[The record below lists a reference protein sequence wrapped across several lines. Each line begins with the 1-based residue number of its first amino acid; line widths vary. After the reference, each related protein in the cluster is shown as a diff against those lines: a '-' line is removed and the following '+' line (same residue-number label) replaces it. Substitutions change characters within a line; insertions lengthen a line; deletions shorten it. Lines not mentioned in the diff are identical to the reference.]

1 MPMLIDRPF
10 SRRGVLRLGIT
21 TAAMLAAPWPLA
33 RRRSYGAIP
42 VPTHFVVTF
51 FADGGWDPTQVLDP
65 HDPNDM
71 SDGIDVDVPGE
82 PVSTIASASGLAYV
96 SNPSRRPAVDAFF
109 SAWGSRSAIVNG
121 INTRS
126 TSHDQSRQLVLTGAL
141 DGTRADFAVIA
152 AHHIGPDLPLPHL
165 LVSGPSYGGQF
176 SGLSGRL
183 GGQMSR
189 AIDWRRSADRRT
201 MVLSEAGEVF
211 VDETLDAE
219 AALAAAETDTAIGG
233 RYAAAHDANGRAT
246 RMAELAGS
254 LDVDRRDGLRF
265 AQSLGEAFRAGLACS
280 VTAGIEGGFDTHS
293 DNRQQH
299 TRWNNVFVFLK
310 AFVDGLA
317 VEPGVAAASL
327 LDETTIVVCSE
338 FGRTPELNGD
348 AGKDHHPWTSMLL
361 VGKHVRGGTTVGF
374 TDGNQEGLKINLANG
389 QPDSNGQIL
398 DVVNVVAGMVTLVGG
413 NPGDYMPN
421 VAACTGFVA

>member
-1 MPMLIDRPF
+1 MAILVNQPF
-10 SRRGVLRLGIT
+10 SRRGVLRLGVA
-21 TAAMLAAPWPLA
+21 TAAMLAAPWPRA
-33 RRRSYGAIP
+33 RRRADAAVR

-65 HDPNDM
+65 HNPNDM
-71 SDGIDVDVPGE
+71 TDGIDVDVPGE
-82 PVSTIASASGLAYV
+82 PISTLASASGLTYV
-96 SNPSRRPAVDAFF
+96 SNPMRRPAVDAFF
-109 SAWGSRSAIVNG
+109 SRWGARSAIING

-126 TSHDQSRQLVLTGAL
+126 TSHDQSKQLVLTGAL

-152 AHHIGPDLPLPHL
+152 ANHIGPDLPLPHL

-189 AIDWRRSADRRT
+189 AIDWRRSADNKT
-201 MVLSEAGEVF
+201 FVLSDAGEVF

-219 AALAAAETDTAIGG
+219 AALAAAETNTAVGG
-233 RYAAAHDANGRAT
+233 RFAAAHDANGRAT

-254 LDVDRRDGLRF
+254 LDIDRGDGLRF

-280 VTAGIEGGFDTHS
+280 VTAGISGGFDTHN

-299 TRWNNVFVFLK
+299 TRWNDVFVFLK

-317 VEPGVAAASL
+317 AETGVAAASL
-327 LDETTIVVCSE
+327 LDETTIVMCSE

-348 AGKDHHPWTSMLL
+348 NGKDHHPWTSMLV
-361 VGKHVRGGTTVGF
+361 VGKHVRGGTVVGA
-374 TDGNQEGLKINLANG
+374 TDGNQEGLKIDLATG

-413 NPGDYMPN
+413 NPADYMPS
-421 VAACTGFVA
+421 VQACTGFVA